1 MSSLLEVRDKLLQEN
16 ADLVGIN
23 EYLFSERTRL
33 DARNKELIELNKLK
47 SELLALGP
55 VSEVKKNPEVLERAK
70 ALTRQILERL
80 AK

>member
-1 MSSLLEVRDKLLQEN
+1 MSSVLLDKLIET
-16 ADLVGIN
+16 DLMLIN
-23 EYLFSERTRL
+23 EYLITERKRL

-55 VSEVKKNPEVLERAK
+55 VSEIKKNPEVLERAK

>member
-1 MSSLLEVRDKLLQEN
+1 ML
-16 ADLVGIN
+16 IN
-23 EYLFSERTRL
+23 EYLITERKRL

-55 VSEVKKNPEVLERAK
+55 VSEIKKNPEVLERAK
-70 ALTRQILERL
+70 DLTRQILERL

>member
-1 MSSLLEVRDKLLQEN
+1 MDKLLQDN
-16 ADLVGIN
+16 FDLMLIN
-23 EYLFSERTRL
+23 EYLLAERKRL

-55 VSEVKKNPEVLERAK
+55 VSEIKKNPEILERAK
-70 ALTRQILERL
+70 TLTRQILERL

>member
-1 MSSLLEVRDKLLQEN
+1 MDKLLQDN
-16 ADLVGIN
+16 FDLMLIN
-23 EYLFSERTRL
+23 EYLITERKRL

-55 VSEVKKNPEVLERAK
+55 VSEIKKNPEVLERAK
-70 ALTRQILERL
+70 VLTRQILERL